1 MTTAKPKAPT
11 STSTAW
17 MLEGE
22 PPAPAEFKDA
32 KPLTTAQRE
41 RLSPSATHT
50 GTDPHGR
57 AVGPAEDHKQP
68 KRDSEG
74 RTVPEAAEA
83 RKAAAKRRT
92 RAARKS

>member
-11 STSTAW
+11 STTW

-32 KPLTTAQRE
+32 KPLTKAQRE
-41 RLSPSATHT
+41 RLEPSSTHT

-57 AVGPAEDHKQP
+57 AIGPAEDHKAP
-68 KRDSEG
+68 KRDAAG

-83 RKAAAKRRT
+83 RKATAKRAT